1 VLAPSPVALAFP
13 HIQWDPLASLRLT
26 AQETAL
32 LRMAETNP
40 IEYTLADS
48 RDAAMYA
55 RVLLKLLAEA
65 AAAGAGFGLVSTLP
79 VSGSGSSSS
88 PCNESEAIEALSSD
102 PLGVVSHYAI
112 TKLHS
117 IITTLMSGTGVTVGT
132 VFYVG
137 KDGVLVDQW
146 KALLRIL
153 NKGGRGDVFAQSGAA
168 LCLALILVTACPSM
182 TTASS
187 STTSGA
193 ATATATATSASTG
206 STDINISAT
215 TNRAGSASYASAVEP
230 LEALTA
236 WIVSQLKSATGSNIG
251 IVVPAMTALMA
262 ATETRHL
269 FSASGGIKY
278 LARQLRASSKKTS
291 MGMGMGMGGN
301 ETNNIGINMES
312 GHATV
317 QQLYELTFCL
327 WCMSYELNGSPNI
340 RADFA
345 KDGAA
350 TEALTIMVSS
360 APREKVVRV
369 ALSALVNL
377 ATCSAEE
384 FPGIGPAGMTMTK
397 VDGGVF
403 LTDMLACK
411 LLKSIQFLEERQFT
425 DPDIVEDIKTL
436 HKLLAD
442 NYKEMSRWEVYKTEV
457 ESGHLQWGS
466 THTEAFFK
474 ENARMIEGKDSD
486 FKILKVLIALLSSK
500 DDEITAIA
508 CYDIGEFVRFYPN
521 GKAIAKRLGAK
532 ELVMPLIEH
541 ENVDLQRHALQ
552 AVSKMMVNNWE
563 YVK

>member
-1 VLAPSPVALAFP
+1 MSGRGPVLATSPVKLAFP
-13 HIQWDPLASLRLT
+13 HIQWDPLAALRLT

-65 AAAGAGFGLVSTLP
+65 SAAGAGFGDVSKLTK
-79 VSGSGSSSS
+79 
-88 PCNESEAIEALSSD
+88 PCSDEGEALEVLQND

-182 TTASS
+182 QTQASS
-187 STTSGA
+187 SGEKKKSDEVG
-193 ATATATATSASTG
+193 
-206 STDINISAT
+206 
-215 TNRAGSASYASAVEP
+215 RSASYASAVEP

-236 WIVSQLKSATGSNIG
+236 WIVSQLKSAAGSHIG

-278 LARQLRASSKKTS
+278 LARQLRSSSKKTS
-291 MGMGMGMGGN
+291 SGN
-301 ETNNIGINMES
+301 VPEQTAV
-312 GHATV
+312 HATV

-327 WCMSYELNGSPNI
+327 WCMTYELNGSPNI

-350 TEALTIMVSS
+350 TDALTVMVST

-377 ATCSAEE
+377 ATCTADEAPE
-384 FPGIGPAGMTMTK
+384 PAGMTK
-397 VDGGVF
+397 VDGSVF

-486 FKILKVLIALLSSK
+486 FKLLKVLIALLSSK
-500 DDEITAIA
+500 DDEIAAIA
-508 CYDIGEFVRFYPN
+508 CHDIGEFVRFYPN
-521 GKAIAKRLGAK
+521 GRAIAKRLGAK

-552 AVSKMMVNNWE
+552 AVSKMMVQNWE

>member
-1 VLAPSPVALAFP
+1 MLPPSPVALAFP
-13 HIQWDPLASLRLT
+13 HIPWDNLGSLFLSSQELAV
-26 AQETAL
+26 

-40 IEYTLADS
+40 IEYTLAES
-48 RDAAMYA
+48 REAGFFV
-55 RVLLKLLAEA
+55 RVLLKILADA
-65 AAAGAGFGLVSTLP
+65 NHAGAGYGHVSTIDRI
-79 VSGSGSSSS
+79 
-88 PCNESEAIEALSSD
+88 CDEASALEALKED
-102 PLGVVSHYAI
+102 ALGVVCHYAV

-117 IITTLMSGTGVTVGT
+117 IISTLMTGTIVTVGNI
-132 VFYVG
+132 FYGPDGALIEQWTSLWRIIKQSG
-137 KDGVLVDQW
+137 KND
-146 KALLRIL
+146 K
-153 NKGGRGDVFAQSGAA
+153 FAQSGAA
-168 LCLALILVTACPSM
+168 LCLSLILVSACPSM
-182 TTASS
+182 QVAV
-187 STTSGA
+187 TSKNESK
-193 ATATATATSASTG
+193 TRSK
-206 STDINISAT
+206 
-215 TNRAGSASYASAVEP
+215 SYASAVEP
-230 LEALTA
+230 LEQLTA
-236 WIVSQLKSATGSNIG
+236 WIVGQLKSATGSLIG
-251 IVVPAMTALMA
+251 VVVPSMTALMA

-278 LARQLRASSKKTS
+278 LARQLRTSSSSKLPTS
-291 MGMGMGMGGN
+291 EQSSGTGN
-301 ETNNIGINMES
+301 
-312 GHATV
+312 ATV

-327 WCMSYELNGSPNI
+327 WCMTYELNGSPNI

-345 KDGAA
+345 RDGAA
-350 TEALTIMVSS
+350 VDALTVMVST

-377 ATCSAEE
+377 ANCTSEE
-384 FPGIGPAGMTMTK
+384 APEAAGMTK

-411 LLKSIQFLEERQFT
+411 LLKSIQFLEDRQFT

-486 FKILKVLIALLSSK
+486 FKLLKVLIALLSSK
-500 DDEITAIA
+500 DDEIAAIA
-508 CYDIGEFVRFYPN
+508 CNDIGEFVRFYPN

-541 ENVDLQRHALQ
+541 ENVELQRHALQ
-552 AVSKMMVNNWE
+552 CVSKMMVQNWE

>member
-1 VLAPSPVALAFP
+1 MTGRGPMMTPSPVALAFP
-13 HIQWDPLASLRLT
+13 HIQWDPLSSLRLT

-48 RDAAMYA
+48 RDASMYA
-55 RVLLKLLAEA
+55 RVLLKLLSEA
-65 AAAGAGFGLVSTLP
+65 ATAGAGFGTVSTITK
-79 VSGSGSSSS
+79 
-88 PCNESEAIEALSSD
+88 PCDEETALSALDDD
-102 PLGVVSHYAI
+102 PLGVVCHYAI
-112 TKLHS
+112 TKLHK
-117 IITTLMSGTGVTVGT
+117 IITTLMTGSGVTVGT
-132 VFYVG
+132 VFYVA

-153 NKGGRGDVFAQSGAA
+153 NKGGRGDVYAQSGAA

-182 TTASS
+182 QTAAKDNSVK
-187 STTSGA
+187 T
-193 ATATATATSASTG
+193 
-206 STDINISAT
+206 
-215 TNRAGSASYASAVEP
+215 RSASYASAVEP

-251 IVVPAMTALMA
+251 IAVPAMTALMA

-278 LARQLRASSKKTS
+278 LARQLRASSKKSPT
-291 MGMGMGMGGN
+291 GN
-301 ETNNIGINMES
+301 EQSS
-312 GHATV
+312 GVGTGNATV

-327 WCMSYELNGSPNI
+327 WCMTYELNGSPNI

-350 TEALTIMVSS
+350 VEALTIMVST

-377 ATCSAEE
+377 ANCTAEE
-384 FPGIGPAGMTMTK
+384 APEPAGMTL
-397 VDGGVF
+397 VDGSVF

-411 LLKSIQFLEERQFT
+411 LLKSIQFLEDRQFT

-486 FKILKVLIALLSSK
+486 FKLLKVLIALLSSQ
-500 DDEITAIA
+500 DDEIASIA
-508 CYDIGEFVRFYPN
+508 CHDIGEFVRFYPN
-521 GKAIAKRLGAK
+521 GRSIAKRLGAK

-541 ENVDLQRHALQ
+541 ENIDLQRHALQ
-552 AVSKMMVNNWE
+552 CVSKMMVQNWE

>member
-1 VLAPSPVALAFP
+1 MISYINTLITIFYAY
-13 HIQWDPLASLRLT
+13 LT
-26 AQETAL
+26 YKIGRVSTI
-32 LRMAETNP
+32 T
-40 IEYTLADS
+40 
-48 RDAAMYA
+48 DACSE
-55 RVLLKLLAEA
+55 EA
-65 AAAGAGFGLVSTLP
+65 AIDAFD
-79 VSGSGSSSS
+79 
-88 PCNESEAIEALSSD
+88 ED

-112 TKLHS
+112 TKLHK
-117 IITTLMSGTGVTVGT
+117 IITTLMVGSSVTVGT
-132 VFYVG
+132 VFYIG

-153 NKGGRGDVFAQSGAA
+153 NKGGRGDAFAQSGAA

-182 TTASS
+182 QT
-187 STTSGA
+187 A
-193 ATATATATSASTG
+193 ATDEKVKTRST
-206 STDINISAT
+206 
-215 TNRAGSASYASAVEP
+215 SYASAVEP

-236 WIVSQLKSATGSNIG
+236 WIVSQLKSAAGSNIG
-251 IVVPAMTALMA
+251 IAIPAMTALMA

-278 LARQLRASSKKTS
+278 LSRQLRSKKVATT
-291 MGMGMGMGGN
+291 GTDTTKTGN
-301 ETNNIGINMES
+301 T
-312 GHATV
+312 TV

-327 WCMSYELNGSPNI
+327 WCLTYELNGSPNI

-350 TEALTIMVSS
+350 IAALSDMVSS

-377 ATCSAEE
+377 AKCTADEN
-384 FPGIGPAGMTMTK
+384 PGPSGMVK
-397 VDGGVF
+397 VDGNVF
-403 LTDMLACK
+403 LTDMLAYK
-411 LLKSIQFLEERQFT
+411 LLKSIQHLQDRQWT
-425 DPDIVEDIKTL
+425 DPDIVADIKTL

-442 NYKEMSRWEVYKTEV
+442 NYKEMSRWEVYKNEV

-474 ENARMIEGKDSD
+474 ENARMMEGKDAD
-486 FKILKVLIALLSSK
+486 FKLVKVLIALLSSK
-500 DDEITAIA
+500 DDEIAAIA

-521 GKAIAKRLGAK
+521 GRAIAKRLGAK

-541 ENVDLQRHALQ
+541 ENVELQRHALQ
-552 AVSKMMVNNWE
+552 CVSKMMVQNWE